1 MSYARSSGVL
11 VAALTFFVG
20 QGSAFGADYGA
31 KGPES
36 STEVPLDPQSTGAT
50 GGTLLVPTGA
60 GPYPVLVVS
69 HGFSASASN
78 QIGWG
83 RHLASWGFIVAVPT
97 FPGSTHATN
106 GAVIAKTAVAARAA
120 GGAKASKRLGLMGH
134 SAGGLAT
141 VLAAESAKPDAIVLF
156 DPVDNSDAG
165 KAALANV
172 CAPVL
177 TLFANPGGCNKEGGW
192 KAFGGSSKGP
202 STTVSVVGST
212 HCDGEL
218 PDRGVA
224 CALFCGGGASAERQ
238 VVLARYATAH
248 FMAKLRGAADATQ
261 ALTQTSLD
269 ADVALVG
276 ASVRQQSACDTQV
289 DGTTEPPGSAP
300 PPAGGATQPGSGA
313 ASANP
318 PVTPPS
324 AQDPSPAGST
334 APGASDSSG
343 SCSLAYGGRTSMGLG
358 GGALLVLLALCGR
371 RRGRKTC
378 AGGPIAKPFA

>member
-1 MSYARSSGVL
+1 MSYARSSAAL
-11 VAALTFFVG
+11 VAALTLFVG

-36 STEVPLDPQSTGAT
+36 STEAPLDPQSTGAT
-50 GGTLLVPTGA
+50 GGTLLVPNGA

-106 GAVIAKTAVAARAA
+106 GAVIAKTAIAARAA
-120 GGAKASKRLGLMGH
+120 VGAKASKRLGLLGH

-156 DPVDNSDAG
+156 DPVDNADAG

-192 KAFGGSSKGP
+192 KAFGGNSKGP

-224 CALFCGGGASAERQ
+224 CALFCGGGANAERQ
-238 VVLARYATAH
+238 VVLARYATTH
-248 FMAKLRGAADATQ
+248 FMAKLLGSADATQ

-269 ADVALVG
+269 ANVALVG
-276 ASVRQQSACDTQV
+276 ATVREQSTCDAPV
-289 DGTTEPPGSAP
+289 GGTTEPTGSATPPTGSAAP
-300 PPAGGATQPGSGA
+300 PPGGATP
-313 ASANP
+313 ANP
-318 PVTPPS
+318 PVTATPPS
-324 AQDPSPAGST
+324 AQDPSPADST
-334 APGASDSSG
+334 PAAASDSSG
-343 SCSLAYGGRTSMGLG
+343 SCSTAHGGRASMGLLG
-358 GGALLVLLALCGR
+358 GTLLVLAALFGR
-371 RRGRKTC
+371 RRGR
-378 AGGPIAKPFA
+378 

>member
-1 MSYARSSGVL
+1 
-11 VAALTFFVG
+11 VG

-36 STEVPLDPQSTGAT
+36 SAEVPLDPQSTGAT
-50 GGTLLVPTGA
+50 GGTLLVPNGA

-120 GGAKASKRLGLMGH
+120 AGAKASKRLGLMGH

-156 DPVDNSDAG
+156 DPVDNADAG

-192 KAFGGSSKGP
+192 KAFGGNSKGP

-238 VVLARYATAH
+238 VVLARYATTH
-248 FMAKLRGAADATQ
+248 FMAKLLGTADATQ

-269 ADVALVG
+269 ANVALVG
-276 ASVRQQSACDTQV
+276 ATVREQSTCDALV
-289 DGTTEPPGSAP
+289 DGTTEPTGSATPPTGSAAP
-300 PPAGGATQPGSGA
+300 PPGGATPTT
-313 ASANP
+313 P
-318 PVTPPS
+318 PVTSTPPS
-324 AQDPSPAGST
+324 AQDPSPADST
-334 APGASDSSG
+334 PAAASDSSG
-343 SCSLAYGGRTSMGLG
+343 SCSAAHGGRASMGLLG
-358 GGALLVLLALCGR
+358 GTLLVLAAIFGR
-371 RRGRKTC
+371 RRGR
-378 AGGPIAKPFA
+378 